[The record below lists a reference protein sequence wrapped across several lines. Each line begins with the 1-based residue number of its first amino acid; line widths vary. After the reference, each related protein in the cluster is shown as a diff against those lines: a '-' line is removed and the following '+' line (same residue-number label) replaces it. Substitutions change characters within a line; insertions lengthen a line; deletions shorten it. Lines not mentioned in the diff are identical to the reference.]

1 MRAMRL
7 FDGLGSPNSAC
18 AISSPKSA
26 PKLFNLK
33 SRLLFEEDGARRAS
47 FPAALSRNSMHECD
61 STSTSEKP
69 KLANINPFT
78 PEGMVASNRKRNR
91 SQASSINT

>member
-33 SRLLFEEDGARRAS
+33 SRLLFEEDGARRS
-47 FPAALSRNSMHECD
+47 SLPMPLSRASLHECD
-61 STSTSEKP
+61 STSTS
-69 KLANINPFT
+69 
-78 PEGMVASNRKRNR
+78 
-91 SQASSINT
+91 